1 MQISGVQSITP
12 TTSQRSTPAAQE
24 NSGDR
29 FEFQKD
35 CQDQATWLADQC
47 RNRFG
52 CSPND
57 LMKGPAGFERFSQLA
72 EEWRTAHPRN

>member
-1 MQISGVQSITP
+1 MQISGLASTTP
-12 TTSQRSTPAAQE
+12 TSSQRTARPPAGS
-24 NSGDR
+24 NDR
-29 FEFQKD
+29 FDFQKD

-47 RNRFG
+47 RSRFG

-57 LMKGPAGFERFSQLA
+57 LMKGPEGFERFSQLA